1 MPITNPYEAYSDPTD
16 PEVREK
22 LRVRYGALEIEY
34 DYGVAV
40 SVPFGSVDGSAN
52 NNIELTFL
60 DGALVDAKVKVPR
73 AWQFLVDNTAE
84 FQPAPQSDPE
94 ILPVP
99 ADRLRFL
106 PRSVAPYTGPFYH
119 IGQRF
124 IIDRKEY
131 LLCQGT
137 PRLVA
142 LVGLSSGNRWTEGA
156 VVRDSSSITQ
166 MELDRIAGG
175 SQPELISG

>member
-22 LRVRYGALEIEY
+22 LRVCYGALASEY
-34 DYGVAV
+34 DWSVAV
-40 SVPFGSVDGSAN
+40 SVPFGSIDGSAN

-73 AWQFLVDNTAE
+73 DWQIVVDVNVG
-84 FQPAPQSDPE
+84 
-94 ILPVP
+94 VP

-106 PRSVAPYTGPFYH
+106 PRSVAPYTGPRYH

-124 IIDRKEY
+124 IINGEEY

-137 PRLVA
+137 PRMVA
-142 LVGLSSGNRWTEGA
+142 LVALSSGNRWTEGA
-156 VVRDSSSITQ
+156 VVRDPSRITQ
-166 MELDRIAGG
+166 MELDRIADG
-175 SQPELISG
+175 SQPELVTQ